1 MVQSASTPTP
11 RQAFWLS
18 HRRCAKA
25 EGISLRAYALREGLS
40 LQSLYA
46 TRPVTQHTSSAPPA
60 PAGFAAVRVSGMSGC
75 ELLLPGGISL
85 RMPEVPSAAW
95 LAALLRDMTP

>member
-1 MVQSASTPTP
+1 MAQSASTP

-40 LQSLYA
+40 LPSLYA
-46 TRPVTQHTSSAPPA
+46 TRPVAQTSAAPPT

-85 RMPEVPSAAW
+85 RMPEVPSTAW
-95 LAALLRDMTP
+95 LAALLRELTP